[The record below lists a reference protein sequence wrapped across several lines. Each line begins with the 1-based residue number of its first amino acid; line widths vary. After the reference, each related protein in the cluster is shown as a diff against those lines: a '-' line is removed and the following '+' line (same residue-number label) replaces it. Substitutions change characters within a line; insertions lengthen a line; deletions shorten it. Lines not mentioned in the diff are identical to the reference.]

1 MEQLTD
7 NVVLLG
13 NKYFNHCV
21 VGNEEAIMIE
31 CGVTASVANLK
42 SQWHRLS
49 KRPNIRHLVAMHAH
63 FDHVCGIPMLLELF
77 PQSKV
82 LATEIAQEVLTK
94 PKIVRNFFYQDEK
107 MSAVLANEGI
117 LSEKP
122 KSFRLDTIAVDRTI
136 EAGTM
141 IDLDGNLT
149 LEIIST
155 PGHSPCGIACYF
167 PQDQVMMVSD
177 ACGFQI
183 SDTEI
188 FPIFFQSYK
197 LYIQTIKKLMRY
209 PTRILVTAHG
219 QVWLKDDVKQ
229 FYQRALDSARVVYG
243 EIRKMIYKNIDDS
256 TIIQKLFSR
265 YYHKNLRI
273 YTPENIETCGQL
285 LLKRVKECL

>member
-42 SQWHRLS
+42 SQWQRLG
-49 KRPNIRHLVAMHAH
+49 KRPNVRYLVAMHAH
-63 FDHVCGIPMLLELF
+63 FDHVCGIPMLLELL
-77 PQSKV
+77 PKSKV
-82 LATEIAQEVLTK
+82 LATEIAQEVLIK
-94 PKIVRNFFYQDEK
+94 PKIVRNFFNQDEK
-107 MSAVLANEGI
+107 MSEVLASEGI

-122 KSFRLDTIAVDRTI
+122 KSFRVDTIAVDRIIDDKTI
-136 EAGTM
+136 LNMA
-141 IDLDGNLT
+141 GNLS
-149 LEIIST
+149 LEIISAQ
-155 PGHSPCGIACYF
+155 GHSPCGIACYV
-167 PQDQVMMVSD
+167 PHDQVMMVSD

-188 FPIFFQSYK
+188 FPIFFQSYE
-197 LYIQTIKKLMRY
+197 LYIQTIKKLVRY

-229 FYQRALDSARVVYG
+229 FYQRALDSARVVCG
-243 EIRKMIYKNIDDS
+243 EILKMIDKNINDS
-256 TIIQKLFSR
+256 TITQKLFSR
-265 YYHKNLRI
+265 YYRKNLRI
-273 YTPENIETCGQL
+273 YTPENIKTCVQL
-285 LLKRVKECL
+285 LLKRIKECL